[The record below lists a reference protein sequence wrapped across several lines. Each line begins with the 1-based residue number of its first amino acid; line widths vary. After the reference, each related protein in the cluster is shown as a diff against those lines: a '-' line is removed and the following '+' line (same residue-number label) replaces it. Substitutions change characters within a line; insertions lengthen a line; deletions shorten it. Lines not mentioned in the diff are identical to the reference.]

1 MEPTYFA
8 QYLGFNFQCSPL
20 RVGAHAFAPR
30 LVIFDS
36 SQSVS
41 LEIPVTG
48 PAQSFDNPTSA
59 AHEAFAH
66 GRQWVDSGF
75 ESAAEASRANLASI
89 PLLTG

>member
-8 QYLGFNFQCSPL
+8 QYLGFNFQCQPQ
-20 RVGAHAFAPR
+20 RIGAHQFAPR

-41 LEIPVTG
+41 LEIPLSV
-48 PAQSFDNPTSA
+48 PAQPFDNPTSA

-66 GRQWVDSGF
+66 GRHWVDSGF
-75 ESAAEASRANLASI
+75 ETAEAARAALATT
-89 PLLTG
+89 PLLAG